1 MNYKVLLLYRKLY
14 GGRKRN
20 KCNGK
25 KILLLQM
32 LAAGLDESQ
41 GFLFYEKKFNYNG
54 KRFRFEQPITRLV
67 NVRLCLWFV
76 AYKKKR
82 KSPDISGFSSY
93 KKASSFLF
101 TYGGDN
107 KTRTYDLYD
116 VNVAL

>member
-1 MNYKVLLLYRKLY
+1 MNYKVYKVLLLYRKLY

-67 NVRLCLWFV
+67 NVRLCL
-76 AYKKKR
+76 
-82 KSPDISGFSSY
+82 
-93 KKASSFLF
+93 
-101 TYGGDN
+101 
-107 KTRTYDLYD
+107 
-116 VNVAL
+116 